1 MTQALLNNLNNIT
14 NDSTYKA
21 KITHIENDFQK
32 VFDNKTKRTDSKTDN
47 KKSDDKSDD
56 KYRLT
61 DKNNQEKSKLI
72 KGDDGTHKPV
82 RSSDDKETKQND
94 DLKTFTS
101 IITNDETNNLEDNSE
116 NIVDPE
122 KNTDIIITD
131 EIYKEDS
138 TMEKEI
144 TPLNDLVNASLIL
157 NQTQILTR
165 NDAEIQDN
173 QTQSTTDSAEKTTG
187 LEYKDIKLPEQ

>member
-72 KGDDGTHKPV
+72 KGDDGYVYGYGHN
-82 RSSDDKETKQND
+82 RDG
-94 DLKTFTS
+94 
-101 IITNDETNNLEDNSE
+101 
-116 NIVDPE
+116 
-122 KNTDIIITD
+122 
-131 EIYKEDS
+131 
-138 TMEKEI
+138 
-144 TPLNDLVNASLIL
+144 A
-157 NQTQILTR
+157 
-165 NDAEIQDN
+165 
-173 QTQSTTDSAEKTTG
+173 
-187 LEYKDIKLPEQ
+187 